1 MAKLNKT
8 LIAQFV
14 LCAAPLLL
22 LTRQAAGMQDNAPV
36 RSPEEPRGSYVIGL
50 EDQIVVQ
57 ALHVPEISDKPV
69 RIGSDGYVT
78 LPLIGRVHA
87 AGISAH
93 ALESEI
99 RTRLRDYIQEPEVA
113 VTVFELKSQP
123 VSVLGAVKSPGVR
136 QLEGSQSVMDL
147 LSAAGGLEADAG
159 YNVTL
164 LRRRE
169 WGPVPL
175 PNARSDASGQF
186 SIGDISL
193 SDLMEGKAAEQNI
206 LVRPHDVISVPHA
219 KLIYVIGEVH
229 KSGGF
234 TVREQEIVSVLQVL
248 SLAEGLLRTAGPE
261 HARILRRSGPGPE
274 KQEIP
279 VNVKNI
285 LAGKEADVVLKPNDI
300 LFIPNSA
307 PRSIAFRSLEA
318 AIQIGTGVVI
328 WHR

>member
-1 MAKLNKT
+1 MKKT
-8 LIAQFV
+8 TMRYWV
-14 LCAAPLLL
+14 LSSACLLL
-22 LTRQAAGMQDNAPV
+22 FTNTVAAMQDVGPISSAEGL
-36 RSPEEPRGSYVIGL
+36 RTGFVIGL

-57 ALHVPEISDKPV
+57 ALHVPEISDKAM
-69 RIGSDGYVT
+69 RIGPDGYIQ

-87 AGISAH
+87 AGMSVH

-99 RTRLRDYIQEPEVA
+99 KTRLRDYIQEPEVA

-136 QLEGSQSVMDL
+136 QLEGSQSILDM
-147 LSAAGGLEADAG
+147 LSAAGGLDADAG
-159 YNVTL
+159 YTLTL

-175 PNARSDASGQF
+175 PGARSDASGQF
-186 SIGDISL
+186 SVGDISL

-206 LVRPHDVISVPHA
+206 VVRPHDVISVPRA

-234 TVREQEIVSVLQVL
+234 TVREQETVSVLQVL

-261 HARILRRSGPGPE
+261 HAKIIRRLGTGAE

-279 VNVKNI
+279 LNVKNI

-307 PRSIAFRSLEA
+307 SRSIALRSLEA